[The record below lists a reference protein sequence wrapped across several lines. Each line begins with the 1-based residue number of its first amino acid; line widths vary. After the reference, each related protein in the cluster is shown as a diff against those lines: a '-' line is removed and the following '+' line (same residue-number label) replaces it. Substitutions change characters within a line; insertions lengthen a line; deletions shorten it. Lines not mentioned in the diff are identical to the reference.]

1 MTLLSPGEKRQ
12 ALAKMADLPE
22 GFRLRH
28 ILQLDSDYYQEFDL
42 PSIREHVQLMQQ
54 ISVSEPF
61 QLKVEAF
68 GEKSCGLT
76 LIGLDYPG
84 LLAGLTG
91 LLAGLG
97 YDIRSARVFTCTRRP
112 NDGTPADHVVDF
124 LVLEHAELACREDKA
139 QAELKSGLT
148 QLYTRLA
155 TGDTAGLRTDIL
167 SKRLARLGAAHRPDP
182 DALPLEIHFDSLPKC
197 TRMIIHGPDHQGML
211 FCLSLGI
218 SLQNIAIQKMLSSA
232 EQAGIRDQFLLVG
245 PQGMPL
251 RHPEETEPLR
261 VALLL
266 MERFVSALSAASDI
280 PAALLGLNRMLE
292 TWLPSAAALAEGQ
305 AMDVQFLPALA
316 RVLSHGPHLWDQVLA
331 LGPTGFKALL
341 DEGTGDA
348 APSRSAYAQRLAKE
362 MFLAQGEPFPTLVAW
377 RRREVLKIEI
387 GFLLDPESRIEP
399 MSAALTSLA
408 ETCLEASLDLLL
420 KEMRIKHGNPGAY
433 GLFAL
438 GKFGGQ
444 ELGAG
449 SDLEILLLHE
459 ESEYLAQMPETAGE
473 DPIRQGTFFSQ
484 VAMQLQ
490 QLWQAPQGS
499 TFALDWRLRPH
510 GESGP
515 MAAHAEAWRH
525 YLQPGGGALDYEV
538 QAHLRLRPLVG
549 DAGFMQRCMQWRD
562 DLVFRDPPVG
572 IQHTLHLRE
581 QQIQLKTK
589 ADSFNVKF
597 SPGGMVDIEYAVQ
610 FLQLQ
615 HGRQHP
621 HLRQASTAMALEALL
636 EVGVLS
642 LAEFER
648 SYNAFLFLRRLQGH
662 LRLHRGMAKDLTVP
676 RLGTPE
682 QHHLALKMGYASRS
696 GHKPENQ
703 LDWDIRSI
711 RQSVSGFFDYR
722 FRGAPKPDS
731 LYTSLAQ
738 NLMDPICPLEECEP
752 ALRRMGMTDLP
763 RARQLFLDLFS
774 LVVEKRLLAAA
785 LLLAEERL
793 LKSPDPEFVL
803 RQLVRYLA
811 AQPYSDV
818 TVKQMLHHPPLL
830 HGLLTLFGHSVY
842 LGDVLVREPTWLKE
856 VLRPGIL
863 DEALNAEA
871 LEKDLAAFV
880 LAQNPPAKDQE
891 EKNDEEKQREALA
904 EQLCRFRDREYL
916 RIALRDVHLNQHL
929 QRITR
934 DISLLSDALIRAAV
948 QSVFAPWQKRFPQ
961 TAWALIA
968 MGKLGGQELNYSSD
982 IDLIALRDGQNLS
995 GDDGAEAQTLFDS
1008 CAREL
1013 IKLLSSLTA
1022 TGRVFRVDMNLR
1034 PWGRQ
1039 GYLTGTE
1046 IQYLRYYREEA
1057 QGWELQAW
1065 LKARTVAGQGRLG
1078 SSFIASVQAVALHP
1092 DRRADIEASMIK
1104 VRHMALQQ
1112 LQQQKRLAGEVKLGP
1127 GGIRTVEFFT
1137 QALQI
1142 RYGHDLPEIL
1152 SGNTLE
1158 ALGRLQRYRILT
1170 PSQYQTLATS
1180 YVFLRRVEHRLQL
1193 LAMQQHHDLP
1203 SDSSEMEKLAR
1214 RMGYEA
1220 RFGQAATLPFL
1231 DQYRKHMLTL
1241 LNVSSQLFDH

>member
-1 MTLLSPGEKRQ
+1 MTVLSPGDKRQ
-12 ALAKMADLPE
+12 ALANMADLPE
-22 GFRLRH
+22 GYRMRH

-42 PSIREHVQLMQQ
+42 PSIREHVQLMAQ
-54 ISVSEPF
+54 VSDDAPF

-91 LLAGLG
+91 LLTGLG

-124 LVLEHAELACREDKA
+124 LVLEHADLAFCEDIA
-139 QAELKSGLT
+139 QAELHSRLS
-148 QLYTRLA
+148 QLYSRLA
-155 TGDTAGLRTDIL
+155 TRDTAGLRTDII
-167 SKRLARLGAAHRPDP
+167 SKRIARLDPANSPDP
-182 DALPLEIHFDSLPKC
+182 HALPLEIHFESLPKC
-197 TRMIIHGPDHQGML
+197 TKMIIRGPDHQGML

-218 SLQNIAIQKMLSSA
+218 SLQNIVILKMLSAS
-232 EQAGIRDQFLLVG
+232 EQAGISDQFLLVG
-245 PQGMPL
+245 PQGKPL

-292 TWLPSAAALAEGQ
+292 TWLPSATALAEGE
-305 AMDVQFLPALA
+305 AMDAQFLPALA
-316 RVLSHGPHLWDQVLA
+316 RVLSHGPHLWDQVLS
-331 LGPTGFKALL
+331 LGPTGFKTLL
-341 DEGTGDA
+341 DEGMGET
-348 APSRSAYAQRLAKE
+348 APSRATYAQRLVKTLLQSE
-362 MFLAQGEPFPTLVAW
+362 GEPFPTLVAW
-377 RRREVLKIEI
+377 RHREVLKIEI

-408 ETCLEASLDLLL
+408 EACLEAALDLLL
-420 KEMRIKHGNPGAY
+420 NEMRVKHGNPGAY

-459 ESEYLAQMPETAGE
+459 DSETLAQPPEATGE
-473 DPIRQGTFFSQ
+473 EPLRQGTFFSQ
-484 VAMQLQ
+484 VAMRLQ

-510 GESGP
+510 GDSGP
-515 MAAHAEAWRH
+515 MAAHAEAWRQ
-525 YLQPGGGALDYEV
+525 YLSPNGGALDYEV

-549 DAGFMQRCMQWRD
+549 DAGFLQSCMQWRD
-562 DLVFRDPPVG
+562 DLVFRNPPVG
-572 IQHTLHLRE
+572 LEHTLHLRE
-581 QQIQLKTK
+581 QQIQVKTK
-589 ADSFNVKF
+589 PDSFNVKF

-615 HGRQHP
+615 YGRQHP
-621 HLRQASTAMALEALL
+621 HLRQASTTMALEALL

-662 LRLHRGMAKDLTVP
+662 LRLNRGMAKDLTVP

-682 QHHLALKMGYASRS
+682 QHHLALKMGYALRS
-696 GHKPENQ
+696 GHKPDNQ

-722 FRGAPKPDS
+722 FRGAAKPDF

-763 RARQLFLDLFS
+763 RARHLFLDLFS

-803 RQLVRYLA
+803 RQLVRYFA
-811 AQPYSDV
+811 AQPYPDV

-842 LGDVLVREPTWLKE
+842 LGDVLVRESNWLKE

-863 DEALNAEA
+863 EEALNAAA
-871 LEKDLAAFV
+871 LEKDLAAFIQ
-880 LAQNPPAKDQE
+880 AQNPLAKGDE
-891 EKNDEEKQREALA
+891 VKNREALA
-904 EQLCRFRDREYL
+904 EQLCRFRDHEYL
-916 RIALRDVHLNQHL
+916 RIALRDVHLNHHL

-948 QSVFAPWQKRFPQ
+948 QTVFAPWQKRFPQ
-961 TAWALIA
+961 TDWALIA

-982 IDLIALRDGQNLS
+982 IDLIALRDGQGMAS
-995 GDDGAEAQTLFDS
+995 DPSDDSAEAQSLFDA
-1008 CAREL
+1008 CARDL
-1013 IKLLSSLTA
+1013 IQLLSSLTA
-1022 TGRVFRVDMNLR
+1022 AGRVFRVDMNLR

-1046 IQYLRYYREEA
+1046 AQYLRYYREEA

-1065 LKARTVAGQGRLG
+1065 LKARTVAGQGSLG
-1078 SSFIASVQAVALHP
+1078 PAFIASVQSVALHP

-1112 LQQQKRLAGEVKLGP
+1112 LQQQRRLAGEVKLGP

-1142 RYGHDLPEIL
+1142 RHGHDLPEIL
-1152 SGNTLE
+1152 GGNTLE

-1170 PSQYQTLATS
+1170 PSQHQTLAS
-1180 YVFLRRVEHRLQL
+1180 AYVFLRRVEHRLQL
-1193 LAMQQHHDLP
+1193 LAMQQHHDMP
-1203 SDSSEMEKLAR
+1203 SDPVEMEKLAR
-1214 RMGYEA
+1214 RMGYDA
-1220 RFGQAATLPFL
+1220 RFGQPATLPFL
-1231 DQYRKHMLTL
+1231 DHYRKHMLTL
-1241 LNVSSQLFDH
+1241 LHVSGQLFDH